1 MNKTLKV
8 ELYQYKYVEELEG
21 FYPISITLD
30 AHPYDVT
37 LMVRQHYKET
47 RGAMLKYALDF
58 GTMQIPI
65 LDLDNT
71 IHLVPLDDIPASNT
85 DIEYEINNTNI
96 QITPTKFK
104 MNIKTA
110 TNTITTKNIEY
121 KLSSPLSLDMCFIE
135 SLTSIY
141 KDGYLYGII
150 PSDMLDDSITISTDF
165 FDVTLK
171 KDILNNMLDSQVEFI
186 KTDKP
191 YIKFNGNF
199 LNKSITWHV
208 ENGELK
214 HELIDKQD
222 SQEVKTRISEI
233 EYLKHLIEKHPKQ

>member
-1 MNKTLKV
+1 MDKTLKV
-8 ELYQYKYVEELEG
+8 ELYQYNYVEELEG

-37 LMVRQHYKET
+37 QMVRNHYKDT
-47 RGAMLKYALDF
+47 RIAMLKYVLDY

-85 DIEYEINNTNI
+85 NIEYEINNTNI

-104 MNIKTA
+104 MNIKTS
-110 TNTITTKNIEY
+110 TNTIMTEDKEY

-150 PSDMLDDSITISTDF
+150 PSDIFDDSITISTDF
-165 FDVTLK
+165 FDVTLN
-171 KDILNNMLDSQVEFI
+171 KDILKNMLDSQVEFI

-191 YIKFNGNF
+191 YIKFKGNF
-199 LNKSITWHV
+199 LTKSITWYV

-214 HELIDKQD
+214 HELIAKQD
-222 SQEVKTRISEI
+222 SQEIKTRISEF
-233 EYLKHLIEKHPKQ
+233 EYLKHLNEKRPKQ